1 MNVDTS
7 VDYLTVTFRCM
18 REWEASVRRI
28 ENLADWGGKKRPW
41 FFYGYSG
48 FSAVTAEG
56 HLATGRGTRG
66 GIVQASGEVSNL
78 LTREHRRWEQPTL
91 KPTRV
96 DLAVTFTL
104 SKPVELVRLALEHQR
119 DNWTVI
125 VPSKKAGGGTLYV
138 GSRKST
144 TFGRVYDK
152 GAELNQRLPP
162 ALQIETNYLWRA
174 EVEYKQGHARGAWA
188 EVIAS
193 RGRGNLG
200 EFIANTVITWFAGR
214 GVGLPIS
221 PNASSIVSVASRG
234 VDDIRT
240 LKWLHEQVRP
250 AIWRLAENGKLPQ
263 VAGALDIQPR
273 NFALDPPRYLE
284 ENFNQF
290 SFFDK
295 LS

>member
-1 MNVDTS
+1 MNFNTS
-7 VDYLTVTFRCM
+7 IDYLTVTFRCM
-18 REWEASVRRI
+18 KEWEASVRRI

-48 FSAVTAEG
+48 FSVVTPEG

-78 LTREHRRWEQPTL
+78 LSREHARWEQPTL

-96 DLAVTFTL
+96 DLAVTFAL
-104 SKPVELVRLALEHQR
+104 PAPVELVRLALEHQQ
-119 DNWTVI
+119 DDWTMI

-144 TFGRVYDK
+144 TFGRLYDK
-152 GAELNQRLPP
+152 GAELNQALPP
-162 ALQIETNYLWRA
+162 GSQIATNYLWRA
-174 EVEYKQGHARGAWA
+174 EVEYKQVHARAVWQ
-188 EVIAS
+188 EVIKS
-193 RGRGNLG
+193 LQGGNLR
-200 EFIANTVITWFAGR
+200 EFIVDTVITWFNKR
-214 GVGLPIS
+214 GIGLPVS
-221 PNASSIVSVASRG
+221 PSASSIVSVASRA
-234 VDDIRT
+234 VDDIRS

-250 AIWRLAENGKLPQ
+250 AVWRLAENGKIAE
-263 VAGALDIQPR
+263 VAEALDVQPR
-273 NFALDPPRYLE
+273 NFALEAPRYLE

-290 SFFDK
+290 SFFDR

>member
-1 MNVDTS
+1 MNFNTS
-7 VDYLTVTFRCM
+7 IDYLTVTFRCM
-18 REWEASVRRI
+18 REWEASVKRV
-28 ENLADWGGKKRPW
+28 ENLADWGGKRRPW

-48 FSAVTAEG
+48 FSTVTPEG

-66 GIVQASGEVSNL
+66 GIVQSSGAISNL
-78 LTREHRRWEQPTL
+78 LSREHARWEGPGL

-104 SKPVELVRLALEHQR
+104 LQPIELVRKALEHQQ
-119 DNWTVI
+119 DDWTMI
-125 VPSKKAGGGTLYV
+125 VPSKKSGGGTLYV
-138 GSRKST
+138 GSRKSS

-152 GAELNQRLPP
+152 GAELNLRLP
-162 ALQIETNYLWRA
+162 LGSQIAVNYLWRA
-174 EVEYKQGHARGAWA
+174 EVEYKQAHARAVWS
-188 EVIAS
+188 EVNKNS
-193 RGRGNLG
+193 DEGNLRD
-200 EFIANTVITWFAGR
+200 FVADTVITWFASR

-221 PNASSIVSVASRG
+221 PNASSVVSVASRA
-234 VDDIRT
+234 VDDICT

-250 AIWRLAENGKLPQ
+250 AIWRLAENGKITD
-263 VAGALDIQPR
+263 VAQALNVQPR